1 MSDWV
6 DVAKQQDFGP
16 GAWRT
21 VDVNDVLIAIFNIDG
36 KYYAIEDMCTH
47 DGETLAGGEIEG
59 CEIICP
65 RHGARFDITTG
76 EVLSEP
82 AYEDLETFPVR
93 VEDGMVQVRDERWD

>member
-6 DVAKQQDFGP
+6 DVAKKQDLGP